1 MSNQRSGT
9 AHATGDMKYHKFFPP
24 GLLTWRELAA
34 KAGHEFVEDN
44 LMSKAAEM
52 SYYFLLAIFPFLFI
66 LTTVLGFMA
75 GPGSAV
81 LTAIEEY
88 VRQVVP
94 SSGYGLVIQTLH
106 QVQTSAGAGKLSF
119 GIIGTLWAASMGV
132 SSIMDGLNRAY
143 GVKEER
149 PWWKIQLLAI
159 ALTLILGTFIV
170 LALLLVLYGERLF
183 GYAATRIGVFRA
195 YSAVWSIGQWVLIV
209 IMVWFALAFI
219 YRFAPDL
226 RKNRWAHVTGGAVVG
241 TVLWIGVSLGLR
253 FYLHFFNTYQATYG
267 SLGAVII
274 LLLWFYL
281 SGIAILVGGEVN
293 SEMENAQ
300 AAAGDGDAR
309 LTGEKTPGERA
320 RYRELQNAPKT
331 G

>member
-1 MSNQRSGT
+1 
-9 AHATGDMKYHKFFPP
+9 MKYHKFFPP
-24 GLLTWRELAA
+24 GVLTWRELLKRVSHHFAQ
-34 KAGHEFVEDN
+34 DN

-75 GPGSAV
+75 GPGTAV
-81 LTAIEEY
+81 LRAIEHY

-94 SSGYGLVIQTLH
+94 RSGYGLVIQTLH
-106 QVQTSAGAGKLSF
+106 QIRVSAGAGKLSF

-132 SSIMDGLNRAY
+132 SSIIDGLNRAY
-143 GVKEER
+143 SVKEER
-149 PWWKIQLLAI
+149 PWWKAQLLAI
-159 ALTLILGTFIV
+159 VLTIILGTLIV
-170 LALLLVLYGERLF
+170 AALLLVLYGERLL
-183 GYAATRIGVFRA
+183 GYAATRVGVFHA
-195 YSAVWSIGQWVLIV
+195 YSLTWSVGQWVLV
-209 IMVWFALAFI
+209 IFLVWSALAFI

-253 FYLHFFNTYQATYG
+253 FYLRFFNTYEATYG

-281 SGIAILVGGEVN
+281 SGLAILVGGEVN
-293 SEMENAQ
+293 SEMENAL
-300 AAAGDGDAR
+300 AAAGDSDAR
-309 LTGEKTPGERA
+309 LAGEKIPGERVRKPELPKA
-320 RYRELQNAPKT
+320 REPV
-331 G
+331 